1 MLGQGDLGVSN
12 VELPVLGFAS
22 FSCVCVYFLIMFLVV
37 IIAISTLEELSS

>member
-22 FSCVCVYFLIMFLVV
+22 FSSVYVSIF
-37 IIAISTLEELSS
+37 